1 MRVTTEEAKNAW
13 VQSLKLAISNAKPGM
28 VHQGSGRNGSGKDK
42 SPFSGIARMGSN
54 VTTAIKDIS
63 RRTGTS
69 IQRPKSSPTRMDSH
83 SSRPP
88 VSPQPSPKFD
98 SSRSLSSNSSFAD
111 HAGQR
116 SGEST
121 PGKPPEKGH
130 MCPTDFNKESSG
142 ILSTSSAMCS
152 GRSSWAANTIREQD
166 LKGWKRGTE
175 LGKGSFGQVWLGLLP
190 NGKFVA
196 VKEIEFG
203 ASTNEEA
210 IAEEIQA
217 ELTIMR
223 KLSHP
228 NIVKYYGSEFLEQKL
243 SIFLE
248 YVPQGALS
256 KVIKT
261 FGPLQYVTAVAYTRQ
276 IIDGLV
282 YLHTNNVIHRDIK
295 CDNVLLD
302 NNGEVKLTDFGCA
315 KELARDRPEAKTVVG
330 TPNFIAP
337 EVIINGK
344 YNNKADVWSL
354 GCTCVEMITGKP
366 PWPQFSTVWAAL
378 CHVAESEG
386 PPGLPEDLDPDFR
399 EFLLQCF
406 QRDVSKRPSSH
417 QLLDMPCFLTEDS
430 IMAPN
435 APHA

>member
-1 MRVTTEEAKNAW
+1 
-13 VQSLKLAISNAKPGM
+13 
-28 VHQGSGRNGSGKDK
+28 
-42 SPFSGIARMGSN
+42 
-54 VTTAIKDIS
+54 
-63 RRTGTS
+63 
-69 IQRPKSSPTRMDSH
+69 
-83 SSRPP
+83 
-88 VSPQPSPKFD
+88 
-98 SSRSLSSNSSFAD
+98 
-111 HAGQR
+111 
-116 SGEST
+116 
-121 PGKPPEKGH
+121 

-302 NNGEVKLTDFGCA
+302 NNGEVCL
-315 KELARDRPEAKTVVG
+315 
-330 TPNFIAP
+330 
-337 EVIINGK
+337 
-344 YNNKADVWSL
+344 
-354 GCTCVEMITGKP
+354 
-366 PWPQFSTVWAAL
+366 
-378 CHVAESEG
+378 
-386 PPGLPEDLDPDFR
+386 PPGRMR
-399 EFLLQCF
+399 E
-406 QRDVSKRPSSH
+406 
-417 QLLDMPCFLTEDS
+417 
-430 IMAPN
+430 
-435 APHA
+435 